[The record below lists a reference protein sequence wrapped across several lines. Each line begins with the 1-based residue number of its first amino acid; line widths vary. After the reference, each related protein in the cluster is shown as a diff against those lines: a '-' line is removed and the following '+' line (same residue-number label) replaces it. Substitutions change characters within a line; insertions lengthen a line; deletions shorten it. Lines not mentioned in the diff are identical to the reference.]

1 MAPNPPFVRHHCLV
15 IRAVKGLIT
24 WFKDLESIFHFKWV
38 GNLPP
43 PPSPPTF
50 PLPLNRGSDKAGTA
64 TFSQL
69 DKLATQTNIPFPAL
83 KKSTW
88 ELKMIKE

>member
-1 MAPNPPFVRHHCLV
+1 MAPNPAFVRHHCLV

-38 GNLPP
+38 GNSL

-50 PLPLNRGSDKAGTA
+50 PLPVPLNRDSDKAGAA
-64 TFSQL
+64 TFPQL
-69 DKLATQTNIPFPAL
+69 DKFATQPKIP
-83 KKSTW
+83 
-88 ELKMIKE
+88 